1 MSDPTSS
8 AALPLHDND
17 SPREAKIEALLLTG
31 LDEYFRGD
39 YELAISRWTRVL
51 FLDRGHARAKAYIE
65 RARCTLAERQRESE
79 ELLHAGLA
87 AFDRGDVAVARQL
100 LSSSVEHGGPHE
112 AAVALLARIDRLDPL
127 PLGPQLTAT
136 PAIRTRM
143 QVPTPAPAPAAQA
156 RPRRKW
162 LVVGLVG
169 LTAVAMYAAASWRIL
184 EPSALLPRRPPL
196 VGSAPPAALPL
207 PSRATLA
214 MERARRLFDRGH
226 LHEALAALEVIP
238 ESDPLRPE
246 ADAVK
251 SAIQR
256 VLLAGAEPGTGSPPP
271 ASSGSGGAGSR

>member
-8 AALPLHDND
+8 VALPLHDND
-17 SPREAKIEALLLTG
+17 STREAKIEELLLTG

-79 ELLHAGLA
+79 ELLHTGLA
-87 AFDRGDVAVARQL
+87 AFERGDIAVAREL

-112 AAVALLARIDRLDPL
+112 AAVALLARIDRLEPMA
-127 PLGPQLTAT
+127 LGPRSTAT
-136 PAIRTRM
+136 PATRTRI
-143 QVPTPAPAPAAQA
+143 QVPPPALAPAERA
-156 RPRRKW
+156 RPRRRW
-162 LVVGLVG
+162 LVVGLVC
-169 LTAVAMYAAASWRIL
+169 LTAAAMYAAASWRIL

-196 VGSAPPAALPL
+196 MGSAPPPALPL

-226 LHEALAALEVIP
+226 LHEALAELEPIP
-238 ESDPLRPE
+238 ESDPLRSE

-256 VLLAGAEPGTGSPPP
+256 VLLAGVEPGTGSPPP
-271 ASSGSGGAGSR
+271 GSSGSGRAGSR